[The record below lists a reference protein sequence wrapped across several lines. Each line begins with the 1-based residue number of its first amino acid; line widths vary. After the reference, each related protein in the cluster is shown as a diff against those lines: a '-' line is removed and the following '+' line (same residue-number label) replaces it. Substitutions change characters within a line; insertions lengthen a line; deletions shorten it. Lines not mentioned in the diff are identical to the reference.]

1 MSLIRHCIIDTTTNK
16 VVNIIDYETEQ
27 SGVPLGLEEHLLCV
41 KSNTGQI
48 NDTYNNGIFTPAQPY
63 PSWTLVNN
71 VWQPPVA
78 YPSDGKMYI
87 WNEENIIWRSLHD

>member
-16 VVNIIDYETEQ
+16 VVNVIDYATEQ
-27 SGVPLGLEEHLLCV
+27 NGVPPALEQHLLCV

-48 NDTYNNGIFTPAQPY
+48 SDTYSNGIFTPIQPY

-78 YPSDGKMYI
+78 YPNDGKEYK